1 MCFGVSRC
9 FGKAICCR
17 DGVSFFC
24 NCGGFL
30 IVVFSS
36 TVFLFLFL
44 PGLMLLYFFPFCK
57 SRKWK
62 NAVLLIFSIAF
73 YAWGEPLFVWVMLAY
88 IILNWLLVL
97 IMDKSKQ
104 HRKAWLTAAIVLDV
118 LLIGIFKYASFLSE
132 NLALLTGND
141 RLIVNIA
148 LPVGISFFTFQLMS
162 YVFDVYYG
170 KAFVQDNPLYVA
182 LYISL
187 FPQLIAGPIVRYRQ
201 IENEILDRH
210 ESFSE
215 IWAGMKRFIY
225 GLAKKV
231 LIANFVAQIADNAFD
246 NFSLQTPSVLFA
258 WLGAIAYTLQI
269 YFDFSG
275 YSDMAIGLGQI
286 FGFHFLE
293 NFNYPYIAGSVTD
306 FWRRWHISLS
316 TWFRDY
322 VYIPLGGNRVKKSRW
337 ILNLFIVWLLTGIWH
352 GANWTFVLWGL
363 IYFVVL
369 LFEKITGIDS
379 KNSILTHVWT
389 LLIVVIAWVF
399 FRAADLR
406 SGWDYLSTMFGFSAS
421 AFIGLDFIQAL
432 RNTWSILII
441 ALFGTTPLVSG
452 FFNRLRQKGLAWIE
466 NSWLI
471 IIFCLSLIEVISS
484 TYNPFIYFNF

>member
-1 MCFGVSRC
+1 M
-9 FGKAICCR
+9 
-17 DGVSFFC
+17 
-24 NCGGFL
+24 
-30 IVVFSS
+30 VFSS

-44 PGLMLLYFFPFCK
+44 PGLILLYFLPFRNSK
-57 SRKWK
+57 KWK
-62 NAVLLIFSIAF
+62 NAVLLVFSIMF

-88 IILNWLLVL
+88 ILLNWFLVL
-97 IMDKSKQ
+97 MMDRSEL
-104 HRKAWLTAAIVLDV
+104 HRKAWLTIAIAFDV

-141 RLIVNIA
+141 RLIVNIV
-148 LPVGISFFTFQLMS
+148 LPIGISFFTFQLMS
-162 YVFDVYYG
+162 YVFDVYYK
-170 KAFVQDNPLYVA
+170 KASVQENPLHVA

-187 FPQLIAGPIVRYRQ
+187 FPQLIAGPIVRYQQ
-201 IENEILDRH
+201 IENEIIVRH

-215 IWAGMKRFIY
+215 FWEGMKRFIY

-231 LIANFVAQIADNAFD
+231 LIANFVAQVADNAFD
-246 NFSLQTPSVLFA
+246 NFSVQTPSILFA

-275 YSDMAIGLGQI
+275 YSDMAIGLGRI

-322 VYIPLGGNRVKKSRW
+322 VYIPLGGNRVEKARW
-337 ILNLFIVWLLTGIWH
+337 ILNLFVVWLLTGIWH

-363 IYFVVL
+363 LYFVVL
-369 LFEKITGIDS
+369 LFEKLTGIDR
-379 KNSILTHVWT
+379 KNNVLTHFWT
-389 LLIVVIAWVF
+389 LLIIVIAWVF
-399 FRAADLR
+399 FRSVDLP
-406 SGWDYLSTMFGFSAS
+406 SGWNYLSIMFGFRAS
-421 AFIGLDFIQAL
+421 AFFGSDFIHAL
-432 RNTWSILII
+432 ESTWCVLII
-441 ALFGTTPLVSG
+441 AFVGATPLVAECFS
-452 FFNRLRQKGLAWIE
+452 RLRKRGLTWIE

-471 IIFCLSLIEVISS
+471 LIFCLSLLEVVSS
-484 TYNPFIYFNF
+484 NYNPFIYFNF